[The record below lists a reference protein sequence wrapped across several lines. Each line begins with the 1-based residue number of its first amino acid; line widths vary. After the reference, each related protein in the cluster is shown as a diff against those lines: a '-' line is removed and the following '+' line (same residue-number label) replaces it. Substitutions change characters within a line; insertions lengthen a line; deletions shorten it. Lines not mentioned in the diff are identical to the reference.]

1 MGGWELKMKLKLLK
15 LSTKLKLKLKLKF
28 GNDLCAIKQT
38 LYDTG
43 HLTGARWLLQ
53 RALKFKDSHD
63 PSGGRPPLTKIS
75 LKNDMYIM
83 NRNLYDTGHTLV
95 GSFNFSFFLILP

>member
-1 MGGWELKMKLKLLK
+1 MK
-15 LSTKLKLKLKLKF
+15 
-28 GNDLCAIKQT
+28 NDLHAMKQI

-63 PSGGRPPLTKIS
+63 PSRGGPPLTKFS
-75 LKNDMYIM
+75 LKNYMYIM
-83 NRNLYDTGHTLV
+83 NRNLYDTGHLSV
-95 GSFNFSFFLILP
+95 GGFNFFLILP